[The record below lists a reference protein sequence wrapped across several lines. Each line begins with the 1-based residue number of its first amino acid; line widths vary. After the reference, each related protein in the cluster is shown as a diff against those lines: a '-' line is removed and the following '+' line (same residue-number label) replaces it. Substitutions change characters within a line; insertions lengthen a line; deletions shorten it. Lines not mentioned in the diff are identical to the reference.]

1 MQRILKNV
9 SSLMMAAVL
18 GVSLAA
24 CVGPPASHWAKQANQ
39 KCPFEPDESVTTHV
53 VLAYQVIPNGDAV
66 VQGQHMLET
75 CMPNA
80 SIEWKRFD
88 SAGEILQAYGSNSI
102 DYGLLG
108 SAALARGLSQPL
120 NLSLKT
126 PWVFDEI
133 GTAESLVVKDPNVKK
148 IQDLKGKNIAVTFSS
163 TSHYSLLGA
172 LKQAGMVVGKD
183 VKLINL
189 SPDRMLAGWQSDQID
204 AAWVWDPT
212 LSKLTENGHVI
223 TSSKEAAE
231 AGAPTY
237 DLATFTS
244 DFVQKNPEFMRV
256 WARAQNAAAL
266 EIRNNPEEA
275 ASSMALLLGLEPKM
289 IVQQIKGYSYPVASQ
304 QVAPQL
310 LGRDLGTVLFDT
322 ANFLLEN
329 REIQATN
336 PPQVYKDAPDAS
348 AARSVEGK

>member
-1 MQRILKNV
+1 MLRTTKN
-9 SSLMMAAVL
+9 LLALLIAAFL
-18 GVSLAA
+18 GTTLAA
-24 CVGPPASHWAKQANQ
+24 CVGPPASHWAKQA
-39 KCPFEPDESVTTHV
+39 KRECPFAPDESITTHV
-53 VLAYQVIPNGDAV
+53 VLGYQVIPNGDAV
-66 VQGQHMLET
+66 VQGQRMLET

-108 SAALARGLSQPL
+108 SSALARGLSQPL
-120 NLSLKT
+120 SLSLKT

-133 GTAESLVVKDPNVKK
+133 GTAESLVAKDPAVKK
-148 IQDLKGKNIAVTFSS
+148 IQDLKGKSIAVTFSS

-172 LKQAGMVVGKD
+172 LKQAGMKVGQD

-212 LSKLTENGHVI
+212 LSKLTENGHII
-223 TSSKEAAE
+223 TSSKESAQG
-231 AGAPTY
+231 GAPTY

-244 DFVQKNPEFMRV
+244 DFVKNNPEFLTV

-266 EIRNNPEEA
+266 EIKNEPEKAA
-275 ASSMALLLGLEPKM
+275 ASMSPLLGLEPAM
-289 IVQQIKGYSYPVASQ
+289 IVQQMKGYSYPLAQQQAS
-304 QVAPQL
+304 PEL
-310 LGRDLGTVLFDT
+310 LGGNLGTVLVDT

-329 REIQATN
+329 REIQAVSQ
-336 PPQVYKDAPDAS
+336 PDVYKQAPYPE
-348 AARSVEGK
+348 AARAVEGK